1 MTTVLD
7 DSLIYF
13 KHSYNI
19 RSWQLYVGF
28 KFIFEMFSALNN
40 SKPSEP
46 PTSMY
51 LQIVFQLADP
61 LASPSFLRTPACPAE
76 RQIAGCND
84 LRS

>member
-19 RSWQLYVGF
+19 RSWQLCVGF
-28 KFIFEMFSALNN
+28 KFIFEMFYALNN

-46 PTSMY
+46 P
-51 LQIVFQLADP
+51 
-61 LASPSFLRTPACPAE
+61 AC
-76 RQIAGCND
+76 IFK
-84 LRS
+84 